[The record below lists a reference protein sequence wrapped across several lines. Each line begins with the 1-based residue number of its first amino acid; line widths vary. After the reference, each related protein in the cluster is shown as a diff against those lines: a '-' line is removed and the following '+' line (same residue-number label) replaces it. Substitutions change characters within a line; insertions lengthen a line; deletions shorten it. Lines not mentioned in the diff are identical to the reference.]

1 MEAEN
6 GSNGN
11 KLRDVRMKIL
21 VADDNADS
29 RCLLTDL
36 LLQWGHGV
44 ISAEDGKTAWEILQR
59 ENSPQLVIFDWV
71 MPRLDGI
78 ELCRRLRQKDSPT
91 PHYIILLPSRNEPID
106 VVTALEAGAN
116 DYVTKGFNIDELRAR
131 VQVGCRVIDL
141 QARLQ
146 EQQRHQAVLQMAGGI
161 CHEMNQPLQII
172 LLYTEMLLANVTTQ
186 DPNYENALMIQDG
199 VKRLGDITRHI
210 MNITQVRTHEY
221 LDPENQIIDLAQSQS
236 SSPYA

>member
-1 MEAEN
+1 
-6 GSNGN
+6 
-11 KLRDVRMKIL
+11 
-21 VADDNADS
+21 
-29 RCLLTDL
+29 
-36 LLQWGHGV
+36 
-44 ISAEDGKTAWEILQR
+44 
-59 ENSPQLVIFDWV
+59 
-71 MPRLDGI
+71 
-78 ELCRRLRQKDSPT
+78 
-91 PHYIILLPSRNEPID
+91 
-106 VVTALEAGAN
+106 
-116 DYVTKGFNIDELRAR
+116 
-131 VQVGCRVIDL
+131 
-141 QARLQ
+141 
-146 EQQRHQAVLQMAGGI
+146 MAGGI